1 MKKQIII
8 AIAGLATAS
17 VVTWGIVSYRTA
29 RRISMC
35 NACIGN
41 QRMIDSAKEQ
51 WAMQT
56 KTKSG
61 PIDMQAVLFYIKGG
75 TITCPAGGTYIF
87 GEIGEDPSCSFHG
100 RWGDRCLPKRQ
111 RSR

>member
-8 AIAGLATAS
+8 VIAVLATAS
-17 VVTWGIVSYRTA
+17 LVTWGIVSHRTA
-29 RRISMC
+29 RRISLC

-75 TITCPAGGTYIF
+75 KITKGSGVTSKHRTLCLQCIGGCGGMETWP
-87 GEIGEDPSCSFHG
+87 DPCE
-100 RWGDRCLPKRQ
+100 
-111 RSR
+111 